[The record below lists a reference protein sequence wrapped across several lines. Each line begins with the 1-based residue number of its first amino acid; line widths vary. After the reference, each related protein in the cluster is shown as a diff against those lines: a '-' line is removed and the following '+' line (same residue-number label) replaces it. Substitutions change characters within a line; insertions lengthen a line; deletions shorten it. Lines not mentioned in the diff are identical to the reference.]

1 MFLANFLIALREGV
15 EMSLVVGIIAAY
27 LIKSDNRGA
36 LRRMWLGVGIAAA
49 VPLAFGA
56 ALTWGPKGLSFQAQE
71 VIGGVLSLLAA
82 ALVTWMIFWMAK
94 NARNIK
100 GELEGQLSA
109 ATDSGGSA
117 HGVIWIAALAV
128 GREGLETALF
138 LWATIKSSAENQAGL
153 AVIGAVAGLVVSA
166 IIGYAIFRGA
176 LRVNMRIFF
185 LVTGYLLIL
194 VAAGVVSYGLGDLQE
209 AGVLPGGSLHAWD
222 YSALLPGQ
230 GSPLHWLYVL
240 AQAMFQFNLKP
251 TVLQVVGWLVY
262 FIPTT
267 IAFHLRSRIKKSPRP
282 ASIKENTP
290 A

>member
-1 MFLANFLIALREGV
+1 M
-15 EMSLVVGIIAAY
+15 
-27 LIKSDNRGA
+27 
-36 LRRMWLGVGIAAA
+36 
-49 VPLAFGA
+49 
-56 ALTWGPKGLSFQAQE
+56 
-71 VIGGVLSLLAA
+71 IGGVLSLLAA

-194 VAAGVVSYGLGDLQE
+194 VAAGGVVSYGLGDLQE
-209 AGVLPGGSLHAWD
+209 AGVLPGGSCM
-222 YSALLPGQ
+222 PGTTRRCCPARDPPRCT
-230 GSPLHWLYVL
+230 GSTSW
-240 AQAMFQFNLKP
+240 
-251 TVLQVVGWLVY
+251 
-262 FIPTT
+262 
-267 IAFHLRSRIKKSPRP
+267 PRRC
-282 ASIKENTP
+282 SSST
-290 A
+290 